1 MSDVFISYAR
11 PTVAQAHAVAQA
23 LRGAGFQVW
32 FDEDLPAH
40 RPYSDVIEERL
51 RAAKAVVVIWSEA
64 AAKSEWVR
72 SEANLARQQNKLVQL
87 STDGARLPMPFDQIQ
102 CPDLTHWSGDVSAL
116 GWRKIA
122 ESVADLVGGAHTPAA
137 AERPPSPAG
146 KPSVAVLPFRDLS
159 PERDQDYFCEGAAE
173 EIICALAEV
182 PGLRVAGRS
191 NAFLFKEAQPDGRE
205 LGRLLDV
212 DNFLEGSVRKSG
224 DRVRIGVRLVS
235 TSENV
240 TLWAKTF
247 ERRLSDIFA
256 VQEEIAR
263 AIVEALNV
271 TLLDTE
277 ASKLR
282 RQGTRN
288 LRAYELYLRGRQL
301 MRRELETERQ
311 TAAEFFREATRLDP
325 QFALAFAGLAD
336 VLVELARW
344 RMGDPEAVQAEAIE
358 ASERALALAPDLAE
372 AHIARGNALRL
383 LNDPAAEEA
392 FQEALALSPQSAEL
406 HYTWAR
412 FLVSQDRREEAI
424 GHYER
429 AFELA
434 PDDYRYI
441 VMALQEYQALG
452 DKEGE
457 RSCLERS
464 WAAIE
469 RRLEIDPEDVRA
481 YDHGAGVLALLGRKA
496 ESSQFVDKALAFR
509 PNDYG
514 TLYTLACAAML
525 NGEPDRALDLL
536 DQAVGPG
543 RGDKAWLLGDND
555 LAPLHGLPRF
565 EAIVQRM
572 A

>member
-11 PTVAQAHAVAQA
+11 PTAAEAHAVARA
-23 LRGAGFQVW
+23 LRGAGYDVW
-32 FDEDLPAH
+32 IDEDLPAH

-72 SEANLARQQNKLVQL
+72 SEANLAREENKLVQM
-87 STDGARLPMPFDQIQ
+87 SVDGARLPMPFGQIQ
-102 CPDLTHWSGDVSAL
+102 CPNLANWSGDVTAA
-116 GWRKIA
+116 GWRKVLA
-122 ESVADLVGGAHTPAA
+122 SVGDLVGAAPAPPPV
-137 AERPPSPAG
+137 RPPAPAVS
-146 KPSVAVLPFRDLS
+146 KRSVAVLPFRDLS

-173 EIICALAEV
+173 EIICALAEL

-191 NAFLFKEAQPDGRE
+191 SAFLFKDAQPDGRE

-212 DNFLEGSVRKSG
+212 EHFLEGSVRKSG

-235 TSENV
+235 TSENL

-256 VQEEIAR
+256 IQEEIAR
-263 AIVEALNV
+263 AIVDALNV

-277 ASKLR
+277 AAKLK

-288 LRAYELYLRGRQL
+288 LHAYELYLRGRQL
-301 MRRELETERQ
+301 MRRELETERR
-311 TAAEFFREATRLDP
+311 TAVEFFREATRLDP

-344 RMGDPEAVQAEAIE
+344 RMGDPAAVQAEAIE

-372 AHIARGNALRL
+372 AHIARGNALRM
-383 LNDPAAEEA
+383 LNDPAAETA

-406 HYTWAR
+406 HYAWAR

-424 GHYER
+424 RHYER

-452 DKEGE
+452 DREGE
-457 RSCLERS
+457 LSCLERS

-496 ESSQFVDKALAFR
+496 ESSHFVDMALAFR
-509 PNDYG
+509 PDDYG

-536 DQAVGPG
+536 DQAIGDG

-555 LAPLHGLPRF
+555 LAPLHGHPRF
-565 EAIVQRM
+565 EAMVGRM
-572 A
+572 S

>member
-11 PTVAQAHAVAQA
+11 PTVAQAHAVAQG

-87 STDGARLPMPFDQIQ
+87 SIDGARLPMPFDQIQ
-102 CPDLTHWSGDVSAL
+102 CADLTHWSGDVSAP
-116 GWRKIA
+116 GWRKIV
-122 ESVADLVGGAHTPAA
+122 ESVADLVGERAPATA
-137 AERPPSPAG
+137 QRPPSPVG

-159 PERDQDYFCEGAAE
+159 SERDQDYFCEGAAE

-182 PGLRVAGRS
+182 PGLRVAGRA
-191 NAFLFKEAQPDGRE
+191 NAFFFKDAQPEGRE

-212 DNFLEGSVRKSG
+212 DNILEGSVRKSG

-271 TLLDTE
+271 TLFDTE
-277 ASKLR
+277 ASKLN

-288 LRAYELYLRGRQL
+288 LRAYDLYLRGRQL
-301 MRRELETERQ
+301 MRRELDTERQ

-336 VLVELARW
+336 VLVELARR

-372 AHIARGNALRL
+372 AHIARGNALRMVD
-383 LNDPAAEEA
+383 DPAAEGA

-406 HYTWAR
+406 HYAWAR
-412 FLVSQDRREEAI
+412 CLVTEDRREEAI
-424 GHYER
+424 RHYER

-452 DKEGE
+452 DREGE

>member
-11 PTVAQAHAVAQA
+11 PTLVQAHAVAQA

-51 RAAKAVVVIWSEA
+51 RAAKAVVVIWSAA

-72 SEANLARQQNKLVQL
+72 SEANLARQENKLVQL
-87 STDGARLPMPFDQIQ
+87 SIDGARLPMPFDQIQ
-102 CPDLTHWSGDVSAL
+102 CPDLTHWSGDVSAA
-116 GWRKIA
+116 GWRKVVD
-122 ESVADLVGGAHTPAA
+122 SVADLVGEVRAA
-137 AERPPSPAG
+137 SAVHPPSPAG

-173 EIICALAEV
+173 EIICALAEL

-235 TSENV
+235 TSQNL

-247 ERRLSDIFA
+247 ERSLSDIFA

-288 LRAYELYLRGRQL
+288 LRAYELY
-301 MRRELETERQ
+301 
-311 TAAEFFREATRLDP
+311 
-325 QFALAFAGLAD
+325 
-336 VLVELARW
+336 AR
-344 RMGDPEAVQAEAIE
+344 
-358 ASERALALAPDLAE
+358 
-372 AHIARGNALRL
+372 
-383 LNDPAAEEA
+383 PA
-392 FQEALALSPQSAEL
+392 
-406 HYTWAR
+406 
-412 FLVSQDRREEAI
+412 
-424 GHYER
+424 
-429 AFELA
+429 
-434 PDDYRYI
+434 
-441 VMALQEYQALG
+441 
-452 DKEGE
+452 
-457 RSCLERS
+457 
-464 WAAIE
+464 
-469 RRLEIDPEDVRA
+469 
-481 YDHGAGVLALLGRKA
+481 
-496 ESSQFVDKALAFR
+496 
-509 PNDYG
+509 
-514 TLYTLACAAML
+514 
-525 NGEPDRALDLL
+525 
-536 DQAVGPG
+536 
-543 RGDKAWLLGDND
+543 
-555 LAPLHGLPRF
+555 
-565 EAIVQRM
+565 
-572 A
+572 

>member
-11 PTVAQAHAVAQA
+11 PTAAEAHAVAQA
-23 LRGAGFQVW
+23 LRGAGYEVW
-32 FDEDLPAH
+32 IDEDLPAH

-72 SEANLARQQNKLVQL
+72 SEANLAREENKLVQM
-87 STDGARLPMPFDQIQ
+87 SVDGARLPMPFGQIQ
-102 CPDLTHWSGDVSAL
+102 CANLANWSGDVSAA
-116 GWRKIA
+116 GWRKVLA
-122 ESVADLVGGAHTPAA
+122 SVGDLVGAAPAPPLA
-137 AERPPSPAG
+137 RPPAPG

-173 EIICALAEV
+173 EIICALAEL

-191 NAFLFKEAQPDGRE
+191 AAFLFKDVQPDGRE

-212 DNFLEGSVRKSG
+212 ENFLEGSVRKSG

-235 TSENV
+235 TSENL

-256 VQEEIAR
+256 IQEEIAR
-263 AIVEALNV
+263 AIVDALNV
-271 TLLDTE
+271 TLLDTD
-277 ASKLR
+277 AAKLQ

-301 MRRELETERQ
+301 MRRELDIERR
-311 TAAEFFREATRLDP
+311 TALEFFREAVRLDP

-336 VLVELARW
+336 VLVELARR
-344 RMGDPEAVQAEAIE
+344 RMGDPATIQAEAIE
-358 ASERALALAPDLAE
+358 ASERALALAPELAE
-372 AHIARGNALRL
+372 AHIARGNALRM
-383 LNDPAAEEA
+383 LNDPAAESA
-392 FQEALALSPQSAEL
+392 FEEALALSPQSAEL
-406 HYTWAR
+406 HYAWAR
-412 FLVSQDRREEAI
+412 FLVSQERRDEAI
-424 GHYER
+424 RHYER

-441 VMALQEYQALG
+441 VMALQEYQAIG
-452 DKEGE
+452 DREGE

-496 ESSQFVDKALAFR
+496 ESSHFVNLALAFH
-509 PNDYG
+509 PDDYG

-525 NGEPDRALDLL
+525 NGEADRALDLL
-536 DQAVGPG
+536 DQAIGDG
-543 RGDKAWLLGDND
+543 RGDKTWLLGDND
-555 LAPLHGLPRF
+555 LAPLHGHPRF
-565 EAIVQRM
+565 EAMVGRM
-572 A
+572 S